1 MCLWDAFLWEPAP
14 ALGFAWMHRMDIA
27 YMQTSFGFASQLRA
41 LGLHSCCHNAAGTEA
56 QMHLRFAFSAISE
69 DPLHIGNYKL
79 AANYGCFRADQRI
92 HFYNVCFSAACCGGN
107 VHLWETAWLPGVIR
121 LQGMEI
127 AHVQISFVV
136 DVVCLQASFVCFD
149 FRACCYYAWDL
160 EIRQMLLWF
169 ASPTYAGRHAA
180 HWKPQAWCQ
189 RWLQGKQLINALW
202 LFEVTF
208 DCTSLLLVEAGML
221 TTGTFLSCHKE
232 GTKA

>member
-14 ALGFAWMHRMDIA
+14 ALGFARMQWMDIA
-27 YMQTSFGFASQLRA
+27 YMQTSFGFASQLRT

-107 VHLWETAWLPGVIR
+107 VHLWETAWLPGVIW

-136 DVVCLQASFVCFD
+136 DRGLFTSELRLLRLSCLLPL
-149 FRACCYYAWDL
+149 CCGTWESDRCIY
-160 EIRQMLLWF
+160 
-169 ASPTYAGRHAA
+169 G
-180 HWKPQAWCQ
+180 
-189 RWLQGKQLINALW
+189 
-202 LFEVTF
+202 
-208 DCTSLLLVEAGML
+208 LLLQHMPAG
-221 TTGTFLSCHKE
+221 TQHIGNHKL
-232 GTKA
+232 GANDGCSANS